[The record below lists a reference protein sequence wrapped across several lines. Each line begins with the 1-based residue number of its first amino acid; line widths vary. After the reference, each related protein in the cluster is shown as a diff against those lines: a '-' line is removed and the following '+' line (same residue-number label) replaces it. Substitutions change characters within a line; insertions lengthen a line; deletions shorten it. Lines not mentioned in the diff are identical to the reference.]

1 MEFSERIKK
10 VQPSA
15 TLGITSKAKAMLKEG
30 GDVVVLAAGEPD
42 FDTPEVIKE
51 AAIKA
56 VRDGLTKYT
65 PVGGTVLLKEAI
77 CRKFSNENNLSYSPD
92 EVMVS
97 DGAKHSLYNI
107 FQVICNP
114 GDEVL
119 MIHPY
124 WLSYPEMVR
133 LAGGEPR
140 FLAPSLEKG
149 FKVRAEDVQAALTNR
164 TKALIINSP
173 SNPAGVVYE
182 KEELAEIAEVCVK
195 NGIMIISDEI
205 YEKII
210 YDGNEHVSIA
220 SLSDKARAAAIVVNG
235 VSKSFAM
242 TGWRIGY
249 MAGNRDIIKQATTLQ
264 SHSTSNPSSI
274 SQSAAE
280 CALTA
285 GIDDIMESN
294 RRQFQ
299 KRRDFLMEL
308 LSGEEKIT
316 PFRPTG
322 AFYLFCDI
330 SQCGMDSVTF
340 SKKLL
345 EEKQVAVIPG
355 APFGEDG
362 FIRIS
367 FATSMDVI
375 EKGINRIKEWINTR
389 R

>member
-56 VRDGLTKYT
+56 VRDGRTKYT

-77 CRKFSNENNLSYSPD
+77 CRKFSNENKLSYSPD

-182 KEELAEIAEVCVK
+182 KEELAEIAEVCVE

-274 SQSAAE
+274 SQAAAE